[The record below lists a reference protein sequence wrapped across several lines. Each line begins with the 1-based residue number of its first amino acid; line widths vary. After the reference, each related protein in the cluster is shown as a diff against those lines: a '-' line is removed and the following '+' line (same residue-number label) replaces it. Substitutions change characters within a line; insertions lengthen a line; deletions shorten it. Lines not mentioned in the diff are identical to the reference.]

1 MWLRRPMWTD
11 AAAAHAV
18 IFKAAEAAFR
28 GDVHLIENLIGIAS
42 PSQVPPE
49 RGYPSLRRQIP
60 HVLFQFPAVCSGLT
74 VVFPVTGYDPWE
86 KFVC

>member
-28 GDVHLIENLIGIAS
+28 GDVHLIENLIGISWA
-42 PSQVPPE
+42 QRDIQKLKE
-49 RGYPSLRRQIP
+49 RGLVLKERSFIQHHLSHDLQPSK
-60 HVLFQFPAVCSGLT
+60 
-74 VVFPVTGYDPWE
+74 VVIAL
-86 KFVC
+86 